1 MIYDRNL
8 EALKLNPQYERVVK
22 YLKEKKIENKNTT
35 VSIQKSYNNQPI
47 IVYQKQ
53 NNEYYLNSRY
63 NPLFAAKIFM
73 KMYSDITDKSG
84 LIMFGLSNG
93 MFAREYF
100 DSIKKDV
107 FLFVYEPSADIF
119 YEVIQNIDI
128 SELIANNKFHLFV
141 EGINEGEFGY
151 KLETCNNYENYQK
164 IKYTVL
170 PLYKKLFPNEYNNFV
185 EAIKQQ
191 AMGFQ
196 ITINTAL
203 KMGER
208 YCYTSI
214 QNMRYLPGCRN
225 GFDYVGVFPEDLPA
239 IVVAAG
245 PSLEKNVDLLKQ
257 VKGKALVIVV
267 DSAIKTVYSRGIK
280 PDFVITIDNQ
290 KPLRLFDADGI
301 EDAFLLADGAANTDV
316 FDAIHPHNLI
326 FYSSASPVWDRLFA
340 SENTQIKEVYSGGSV
355 ALDALAM
362 SIVMGFKKVIL
373 IGQDLAL
380 TGGKQYADGDS
391 IDIEKAIGD
400 GMIVVKDIYGNDIVT
415 KADYRD
421 FIRNI
426 EDVAYTNPDVEIIDA
441 TEGGAF
447 KRYTTIM
454 TLQEAIDKY
463 CNREYPLGDIIESI
477 PRRFTNKGELKIQTT
492 LQNMKKHILDIEEQM
507 RYGAEECGQAS
518 EMLLSHKFD
527 KKRLQEINKDLREL
541 DDKYVNMEENT
552 LFAYIASRDDYNFST
567 KVHDEED
574 NDIAEAIRLYENSEQ
589 YYNGIAEVSPKI
601 VAMIDDCLEKLK
613 KQYNLTDD

>member
-1 MIYDRNL
+1 MMIYDRNL
-8 EALKLNPQYERVVK
+8 EALKLNSKYERFVK
-22 YLKEKKIENKNTT
+22 YLKQKNIDKKNTAC
-35 VSIQKSYNNQPI
+35 IRKSYNNQPI
-47 IVYQKQ
+47 VVYHKQ
-53 NNEYYLNSRY
+53 DKEYYLNSRY
-63 NPLFAAKIFM
+63 NPAFAAKIFM
-73 KMYSDITDKSG
+73 AMYSDITDKSG

-107 FLFVYEPSADIF
+107 FLFVYEPCVDIF

-128 SELIANNKFHLFV
+128 SDLLLNNKFHLFV

-170 PLYKKLFPNEYNNFV
+170 PLYKKLFPDEYNNFV

-225 GFDYVGVFPEDLPA
+225 GFDYVGVFPKDLPA

-245 PSLEKNVDLLKQ
+245 PSLEKNVDLLKT

-267 DSAIKTVYSRGIK
+267 DSAIKTVYSRGII
-280 PDFVITIDNQ
+280 PDIVITIDNQ

-301 EDAFLLADGAANTDV
+301 EDAFLFADGAANTDV
-316 FDAIHPHNLI
+316 FDAIHPRNLI
-326 FYSSASPVWDRLFA
+326 FYSSASTIWDRLFA

-380 TGGKQYADGDS
+380 TGGKQYADGDN

-447 KRYTTIM
+447 KKYTTIM

-463 CNREYPLGDIIESI
+463 CDHEYPLRDIIESI
-477 PRRFTNKGELKIQTT
+477 PRRFTNKGELKIQET
-492 LQNMKKHILDIEEQM
+492 LQNMKIHILNIEKEM
-507 RYGAEECGQAS
+507 RYGAEECRQAS
-518 EMLLSHKFD
+518 EMLLSHDFE

-552 LFAYIASRDDYNFST
+552 LFAYIASRDDYNFGT
-567 KVHDEED
+567 KLHDKED
-574 NDIAEAIRLYENSEQ
+574 DDIAEAVRLYENSEQ
-589 YYNGIAEVSPKI
+589 YYNGIAEASPKI
-601 VAMIDDCLEKLK
+601 VSMIDDCLEKLK
-613 KQYNLTDD
+613 RQYNLSDD